1 MACWNS
7 SMLRRTCELKP
18 ELCRSDE
25 ESALEMP
32 CRQERLPV
40 SVVLRTFDSRNV
52 CQLVLK
58 GRNGLA
64 LNDMTR
70 QGVVNVHKME
80 KRAAI
85 QIRMLEA
92 LCPQT
97 RDIPDFHGRS

>member
-1 MACWNS
+1 
-7 SMLRRTCELKP
+7 
-18 ELCRSDE
+18 
-25 ESALEMP
+25 MP
-32 CRQERLPV
+32 CRQKRLPV

-64 LNDMTR
+64 LNDTTR
-70 QGVVNVHKME
+70 QGIVNVLKME

-97 RDIPDFHGRS
+97 RDIPYFHGRSLWKEILNMRMGMGGICLMQEA